1 MNSIYTCQNS
11 SDTRVRTTLITIQQT
26 WNMRSASMPTMNAV
40 FKLAKPAVQNEDGMF
55 PLPYPAA
62 ADVVQS

>member
-11 SDTRVRTTLITIQQT
+11 SDTRVRTRNHYPEQT
-26 WNMRSASMPTMNAV
+26 WNTRSTSTPTMNAV

-55 PLPYPAA
+55 PLPYPAVA
-62 ADVVQS
+62 EVVHS

>member
-1 MNSIYTCQNS
+1 
-11 SDTRVRTTLITIQQT
+11 
-26 WNMRSASMPTMNAV
+26 MPTMNAV

>member
-1 MNSIYTCQNS
+1 MH
-11 SDTRVRTTLITIQQT
+11 
-26 WNMRSASMPTMNAV
+26 TMNAV

-62 ADVVQS
+62 ADVVHS